1 MRPPGESRDWHIFG
15 KHLTSREAKRR
26 RVAMVRTD
34 TLRLYERR
42 FGAEELPIEHYELEL
57 APKTPESLVT
67 WDVSGHAQCEKD
79 RFSSVYRSRRVM
91 RGGY

>member
-1 MRPPGESRDWHIFG
+1 MN
-15 KHLTSREAKRR
+15 K
-26 RVAMVRTD
+26 TD

-42 FGAEELPIEHYELEL
+42 FGPEEMPIEYYGLDL
-57 APKTPESLVT
+57 SPKTLESLVT

-79 RFSSVYRSRRVM
+79 RLNTAYRSRRVT

>member
-1 MRPPGESRDWHIFG
+1 MNR
-15 KHLTSREAKRR
+15 
-26 RVAMVRTD
+26 MD

-42 FGAEELPIEHYELEL
+42 FGPEEMRPEEMPIEYYGLEL
-57 APKTPESLVT
+57 RPKTVESLVT

-79 RFSSVYRSRRVM
+79 RLNTVYRSRPVT

>member
-1 MRPPGESRDWHIFG
+1 MDT
-15 KHLTSREAKRR
+15 L
-26 RVAMVRTD
+26 D

-42 FGAEELPIEHYELEL
+42 FGREDMPTEYYGLEL
-57 APKTPESLVT
+57 RPKTLESLVT

-79 RFSSVYRSRRVM
+79 RLSNAYRSRRVT